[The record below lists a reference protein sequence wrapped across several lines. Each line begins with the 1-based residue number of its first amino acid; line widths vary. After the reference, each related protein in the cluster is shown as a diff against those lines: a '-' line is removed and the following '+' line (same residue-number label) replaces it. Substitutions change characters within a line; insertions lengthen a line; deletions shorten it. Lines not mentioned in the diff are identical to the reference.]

1 MIVDNIDHKMLQWR
15 RLLGTQKVEKVSLL
29 MFISLQYVLSPF
41 WFPLFKQMDLI
52 YSLIYT
58 VRVVWLAITFE
69 KEFYVLPPFQ
79 SHGPTFLFGCLK

>member
-1 MIVDNIDHKMLQWR
+1 M
-15 RLLGTQKVEKVSLL
+15 EKVVRDSKGREG
-29 MFISLQYVLSPF
+29 FATYVYKPTICFVAFLG
-41 WFPLFKQMDLI
+41 FPLFKQMDLI